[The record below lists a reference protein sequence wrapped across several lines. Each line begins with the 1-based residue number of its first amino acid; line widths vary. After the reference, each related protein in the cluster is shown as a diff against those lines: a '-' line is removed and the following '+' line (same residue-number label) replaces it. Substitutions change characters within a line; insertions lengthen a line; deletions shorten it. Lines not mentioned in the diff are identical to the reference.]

1 MKKRYCLLLATLLLC
16 GCVAPAPAELPAESA
31 EIAAAPTPESVA
43 PSESAALTT
52 LAPEL
57 TFPRTTR
64 ADALAMTNLMS
75 VNRFLFTD
83 DTLYGLDVDAAG
95 APQLVSWQL
104 TDGQLSDCRTLA
116 EGVAPEWLCQAGE
129 TLYWSNAA
137 AGGRLERMD
146 LAAESAAVEILLDE
160 RCSFLQIVEDTLY
173 FCDGAQRFCRL
184 TAEGDAEVLIETA
197 VWYPYLHGGVLLY
210 QNAADGE
217 TLHLRELETG
227 EDRRLNDVASY
238 APLCLDKVIWYSQRS
253 GDGCVMASLDLRSG
267 RGERYDS
274 FTFRGEAQF
283 LRDGGK
289 WCARVFDFSPA
300 ITQLSGPLTG
310 PWQQIEGDLYRM
322 CDYLGEELRV
332 DALYQKDGRLFCF
345 ALAEENGGEQRFV
358 SGAVF
363 E

>member
-1 MKKRYCLLLATLLLC
+1 MKIRCCVLLLAMLLC
-16 GCVAPAPAELPAESA
+16 GCAMPAPAELPAETA
-31 EIAAAPTPESVA
+31 EIAAAPTPESAA
-43 PSESAALTT
+43 PSESETIAT
-52 LAPEL
+52 LAPVL

-75 VNRFLFTD
+75 VNRFLLIE
-83 DTLYGLDVDAAG
+83 DTLCGLDVDAAG
-95 APQLVSWQL
+95 APRLVVWQL

-116 EGVAPEWLCQAGE
+116 EGVAPEWLCQSGE
-129 TLYWSNAA
+129 ILYWSNAA
-137 AGGRLERMD
+137 ANGRLERMD
-146 LAAESAAVEILLDE
+146 LAAESPAAEILLDE
-160 RCSFLQIVEDTLY
+160 HCSFLQVVEDTLY
-173 FCDGAQRFCRL
+173 FCDSAQRFCRL

-210 QNAADGE
+210 QNAGDGE
-217 TLHLRELETG
+217 TLHLREFSTG

-253 GDGCVMASLDLRSG
+253 GDGCVLASLDLRSG

-289 WCARVFDFSPA
+289 WCVRLFDFSPA

-310 PWQQIEGDLYRM
+310 PWQEAVGDLYRM
-322 CDYLGEELRV
+322 CDCLGEELRV

-345 ALAEENGGEQRFV
+345 ALVNAEGQEQRFV
-358 SGAVF
+358 SGTVQ